1 MVLPFGIG
9 IAITSHRLSEEAE
22 MKGYRK
28 ILVAVDGSK
37 DVLTQGLR
45 LAQDEKCWVTVLKVV
60 PANEGDLNL
69 VGIRNIGDVLD
80 NGARK
85 DIAALGDIAK
95 AEGALVKTRLEEG
108 EVPEKIVEV
117 AEDEKCDLIIMGTN
131 KTNWFKKL
139 FGKNVVEK
147 VINQAP
153 CPVLVVGA

>member
-1 MVLPFGIG
+1 
-9 IAITSHRLSEEAE
+9 

-28 ILVAVDGSK
+28 VLIAVNGSK

-45 LAQDEKCWVTVLKVV
+45 LAQDEKCWVTVIKVV
-60 PANEGDLNL
+60 PPYDGDLNL
-69 VGIRNIGDVLD
+69 IGIKNLNDVLD

-85 DIAALGDIAK
+85 EIDGIEDVAK
-95 AEGALVKTRLEEG
+95 AEGSLVKTRIEEG
-108 EVPEKIVEV
+108 EIHEKIVEV

-131 KTNWFKKL
+131 KTNWLGKF
-139 FGKNVVEK
+139 FGKRIVEK